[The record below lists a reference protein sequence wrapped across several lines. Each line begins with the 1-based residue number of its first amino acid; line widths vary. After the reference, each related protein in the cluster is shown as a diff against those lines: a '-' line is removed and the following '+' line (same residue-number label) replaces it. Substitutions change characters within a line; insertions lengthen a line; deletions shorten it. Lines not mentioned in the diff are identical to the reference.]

1 MITNADLISIAFD
14 FLGRRGSSPPAPR
27 FSASFALRP
36 LASASTPSPSLPS
49 EPSRRQRP
57 NGQTV
62 LRSLPPLS
70 QTAPRGSTIK
80 AALRF
85 PHSG

>member
-36 LASASTPSPSLPS
+36 LASASTPVAVATVGAVQTPAAERSNRSAIAPATLTDRAPGVHNQSRSALSP
-49 EPSRRQRP
+49 
-57 NGQTV
+57 
-62 LRSLPPLS
+62 
-70 QTAPRGSTIK
+70 
-80 AALRF
+80 
-85 PHSG
+85 